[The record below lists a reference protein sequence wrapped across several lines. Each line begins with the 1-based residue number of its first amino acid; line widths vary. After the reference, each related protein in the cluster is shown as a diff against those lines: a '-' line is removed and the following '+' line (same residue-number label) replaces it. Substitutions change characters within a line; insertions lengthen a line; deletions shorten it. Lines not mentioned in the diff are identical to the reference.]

1 MTVVLIAAIAIM
13 LGTWLGAPIVAPIT
27 VGLALGFLRPRH
39 AARRAALAGAV
50 AWGCLLGVA
59 AVRGDALGTFAST
72 LGGAM
77 GAPGW
82 VVVLATL
89 LYPAVLASSAAW
101 LAHFAA
107 TGRLVSIEPGA
118 IPGGGHPNT

>member
-1 MTVVLIAAIAIM
+1 MIVVLIATIAIV
-13 LGTWLGAPIVAPIT
+13 LGTWLGAPIISAIV
-27 VGLALGFLRPRH
+27 VGLAVGFFRPRY

-50 AWGCLLGVA
+50 AWGGLLAVA

-82 VVVLATL
+82 AIVLATL
-89 LYPAVLASSAAW
+89 LYPALLASSAAW
-101 LAHFAA
+101 LAHLASARLSSIAPAA
-107 TGRLVSIEPGA
+107 IS
-118 IPGGGHPNT
+118 GGGHPNS

>member
-1 MTVVLIAAIAIM
+1 MIVVLLATIAIVI
-13 LGTWLGAPIVAPIT
+13 GTWLGAPIIAAIV
-27 VGLALGFLRPRH
+27 VGLAIGFLRPRH
-39 AARRAALAGAV
+39 AARRAALAGAL
-50 AWGCLLGVA
+50 AWGSLLLVA

-82 VVVLATL
+82 AIVLATL
-89 LYPAVLASSAAW
+89 LYPALLASSAAW

-107 TGRLVSIEPGA
+107 SGRLASIDPGA
-118 IPGGGHPNT
+118 ISGGGHPNS